1 MADTAARLVGQQ
13 QEGLVWSCDLAI
25 AESNGRHVAGLQ
37 VRDFRMEDQGQR
49 FTRFAVEETT
59 TPATRLHVA
68 VAIDCST
75 STTGVPHTGAIDGAC
90 RLAESLTDRAQFRLW
105 SFSNAARAEGPWT
118 PTVSDFTTKAK
129 ALLPGGHTALLQA
142 LDAAVSDLAT
152 QDGRRVLVVFSDGR
166 DTVGSSDVNNILR
179 MCSEHQVSIYAVVL
193 QTQDIDVPLLTQ
205 FTSESRGQLL
215 LVNDPTKLIS
225 SFESVVKELMQ
236 PAYHITLLLDD
247 VSQKPERVVI
257 GKDSAVSLAIP

>member
-1 MADTAARLVGQQ
+1 M
-13 QEGLVWSCDLAI
+13 
-25 AESNGRHVAGLQ
+25 
-37 VRDFRMEDQGQR
+37 
-49 FTRFAVEETT
+49 
-59 TPATRLHVA
+59 
-68 VAIDCST
+68 
-75 STTGVPHTGAIDGAC
+75 
-90 RLAESLTDRAQFRLW
+90 
-105 SFSNAARAEGPWT
+105 
-118 PTVSDFTTKAK
+118 
-129 ALLPGGHTALLQA
+129 LQA

-166 DTVGSSDVNNILR
+166 DTVGGSDVNNILR
-179 MCSEHQVSIYAVVL
+179 LCSEHQVSIYAVVL
-193 QTQDIDVPLLTQ
+193 QTQDIDVPLLKQ